1 MAWQS
6 GRCSTR
12 PGLAQWYRVTQHA
25 RWRSLA
31 EVKRVYPQADLV
43 GDKTV
48 FNIAGNRVRL
58 ITYINYPAQIVY
70 IKDIL
75 THAEYDRGDWKR

>member
-1 MAWQS
+1 M
-6 GRCSTR
+6 
-12 PGLAQWYRVTQHA
+12 TQHA

-31 EVKRVYPQADLV
+31 EAKRVYPQADLV

-75 THAEYDRGDWKR
+75 THAEYGRGD